1 MDLLF
6 PTLLGAIFG
15 RGRCRSL
22 ATAGHR
28 GGPAGRVCSRRRWFP
43 EFSQR
48 DPILPG
54 HIVAH
59 TLESESPFVGH
70 GLPPVFPG
78 ELTLPALHLVVG
90 RPSQNP
96 QKPTADEVEFVS
108 SINPEMSPPAFARV
122 QSLPAPSQP
131 F

>member
-15 RGRCRSL
+15 GGRCGAL
-22 ATAGHR
+22 APAGHG

-70 GLPPVFPG
+70 GLPPVFLG
-78 ELTLPALHLVVG
+78 ELALPGLHLGVG
-90 RPSQNP
+90 HAFRNP
-96 QKPTADEVEFVS
+96 PEPDPVGIEFHPLS
-108 SINPEMSPPAFARV
+108 LTEFARTPLY
-122 QSLPAPSQP
+122 QLPVVAIAG
-131 F
+131 